1 MIEYL
6 IGVDGGGT
14 GTRVRVVRAASDA
27 RNEGP
32 HGAGPLLAL
41 GHGGPS
47 GLMHGVEQ
55 AWSAVLEALNA
66 AFSSAGLVRPALEKM
81 TIGLGLAGVN
91 NKQWAADFSAKNPG
105 FGDAVVE
112 TDAFTTLVGAH
123 QGRPGVIIAIG
134 TGSVGE
140 VLTTD
145 GKRREVGGWGFPASD
160 EAGGAWLGM
169 RAVTH
174 AQQVLDGRAPGSD
187 FARALIHFCERGC
200 ATHFDSHRDSMF
212 AWLAG
217 ASQTSYAQLA
227 PIVVSYAES
236 DPAARQIML
245 EAGQEV
251 ARIAAAL
258 DPSGQLPVALC
269 GGLAAHLREYLPAP
283 LLALVVKPH
292 ADAAAGALRLIDERL
307 KGKKTC

>member
-14 GTRVRVVRAASDA
+14 GTRVRLA
-27 RNEGP
+27 RNDG
-32 HGAGPLLAL
+32 GAAVLLAT
-41 GHGGPS
+41 GSGGPS
-47 GLMHGVEQ
+47 GLMHGVEA
-55 AWSAVLEALNA
+55 AWSAVLEALQG
-66 AFSSAGLVRPALEKM
+66 AFSSAGLVRPALDRM
-81 TIGLGLAGVN
+81 AIGLGLAGVN
-91 NKQWAADFSAKNPG
+91 NKQWAAEFSASNPG
-105 FGDAVVE
+105 FRDTVIE

-140 VLTTD
+140 VLTAE

-169 RAVTH
+169 RAITH
-174 AQQVLDGRAPGSD
+174 AQHVLDGRAAGSD
-187 FARALIHFCERGC
+187 FARALIHFCDRSNQARG
-200 ATHFDSHRDSMF
+200 ARFDSHRDSMF

-227 PIVVSYAES
+227 PLVIEHAAS
-236 DPAARQIML
+236 DAAARQLML
-245 EAGQEV
+245 AAGQEV
-251 ARIAAAL
+251 ARIAASL
-258 DPSGQLPVALC
+258 DPDGQLPIALC
-269 GGLAAHLREYLPAP
+269 GGLAAHLQPYLPEP

-292 ADAAAGALRLIDERL
+292 ADAAAGALRLIDQRL
-307 KGKKTC
+307 KGKQTC